1 MQYSTLAG
9 QTDNSLVSNNF
20 GFLRLPLNF
29 MPYESHADWVITGVP
44 YDMAVSG
51 RSGARFGPEAIRR
64 ASVNLAWEHR
74 RFPWTFD
81 VRERLNIIDCGDLVF
96 SFGDSRDFVEK
107 MEAHAGK
114 LLSFGKRCLSLGG
127 DHFITLPL
135 LRAHARYFGKLALIH
150 FDAHTDTY
158 DNGSEYDHGTMFY
171 TAPKE
176 GLIDP
181 SRSVGTERV

>member
-96 SFGDSRDFVEK
+96 LL
-107 MEAHAGK
+107 ATAGI
-114 LLSFGKRCLSLGG
+114 LSK
-127 DHFITLPL
+127 
-135 LRAHARYFGKLALIH
+135 
-150 FDAHTDTY
+150 
-158 DNGSEYDHGTMFY
+158 NGSARRQITFFRQTLFEFGRRPFHYPPVVARPRPLFRQTRTDSF
-171 TAPKE
+171 
-176 GLIDP
+176 
-181 SRSVGTERV
+181 